1 MPDPVLR
8 LTVRRRFATAAAIA
22 VLVPLAAL
30 MSGAPT
36 DAQTHAADEAA
47 WTRAAGAASIAAYR
61 DYLNEFP
68 QGTHIE
74 EAQMQIVDLTLAAP
88 PVKSNVFDGT
98 WWTTVACPS
107 TGRTLGFT
115 YKFAGQVKDGEYHGS
130 KGSEGEGGW
139 YALEGR
145 IAPDGD
151 GAMLAKGII
160 GSSAFAVGNS
170 PAGNAYAY
178 HVMAHFGAAGGTGK
192 RVEGRVCN
200 LTFVRE

>member
-8 LTVRRRFATAAAIA
+8 PIVCRRFATAAAIA
-22 VLVPLAAL
+22 VLAPLAAL
-30 MSGAPT
+30 VSAAPAA
-36 DAQTHAADEAA
+36 AQTHAADDAA
-47 WTRAAGAASIAAYR
+47 WTKAAGAGSIAAYR
-61 DYLNEFP
+61 GYLDEFP
-68 QGTHIE
+68 QGAHTE
-74 EAQMQIVDLTLAAP
+74 EAQMQIIDLTLAAP
-88 PVKSNVFDGT
+88 AVKSNVFDGT

-130 KGSEGEGGW
+130 KGAEGEGGW

-160 GSSAFAVGNS
+160 GSMVAIGNS

>member
-8 LTVRRRFATAAAIA
+8 PIVRRRFATAAAIA
-22 VLVPLAAL
+22 VVAPLAAL
-30 MSGAPT
+30 VSAAPAA
-36 DAQTHAADEAA
+36 AQTHAADEAA
-47 WTRAAGAASIAAYR
+47 WMKAAGAGSIAAYR
-61 DYLNEFP
+61 NYLNDFP
-68 QGTHIE
+68 QGAHTE

-88 PVKSNVFDGT
+88 AVKSNVFDGT
-98 WWTTVACPS
+98 WWTTLACPS

-130 KGSEGEGGW
+130 KGTEGEGGW

-160 GSSAFAVGNS
+160 GSMVAIGNP
-170 PAGNAYAY
+170 PAGNVYAY
-178 HVMAHFGAAGGTGK
+178 HVTAHFGAAGGTGK
-192 RVEGRVCN
+192 RVEGRACN